1 MTGQT
6 SNYQTPALL
15 IFLWITLLP
24 FEAPGGYSIPQ
35 LKMVCKLQLSG
46 LSLNFIVFV
55 GFPYKHNKC
64 IFFLLLIYLM
74 LILLLDLSKN
84 TEEQRKT
91 NIIFLKGICKVYYF
105 SCSGQN
111 PCWHISHIPL
121 QIFQQSLLAPISQY
135 IHSLISHYLC
145 CYHLTHSSSVSWTT
159 MITSSLVSLLLE
171 CLSLQK
177 HSLTLYS
184 KSLLKS

>member
-1 MTGQT
+1 M
-6 SNYQTPALL
+6 Y
-15 IFLWITLLP
+15 
-24 FEAPGGYSIPQ
+24 
-35 LKMVCKLQLSG
+35 
-46 LSLNFIVFV
+46 
-55 GFPYKHNKC
+55 
-64 IFFLLLIYLM
+64 FFLLPIYLT
-74 LILLLDLSKN
+74 LIWLLNLSKN

-111 PCWHISHIPL
+111 PCWQISHIPL
-121 QIFQQSLLAPISQY
+121 QCFQQSLLAPISQY
-135 IHSLISHYLC
+135 IHSLISSHYLC

-159 MITSSLVSLLLE
+159 MIASSLVSLLLE

-184 KSLLKS
+184 KSLLKTRVLWPIFWLGHLFFWNWASGVACIFWD